1 MTTISG
7 RMIGIWRYKFKIK
20 IKNNTKEQGGGK
32 EMILLFIYMALGYWA
47 TGRTIYANKIL
58 IGAGNTIF
66 LQKVIMGTLFG
77 WALIPIAIIKMI
89 L

>member
-1 MTTISG
+1 
-7 RMIGIWRYKFKIK
+7 
-20 IKNNTKEQGGGK
+20 
-32 EMILLFIYMALGYWA
+32 MILLFIYMALGYWA
-47 TGRTIYANKIL
+47 TGRTIYSNKIL

-77 WALIPIAIIKMI
+77 WALIPVAIIKMI